1 MAPMLIA
8 AIFSAVLGMF
18 QFGFNTGAI
27 NSPSEAI
34 KNFINESYEDSVGGL
49 SKGKA
54 DTLFSLAV
62 TAFLV
67 GGMIGGLTGGYVAD
81 KFGRKR
87 GLLYVQIL
95 SVLGALL
102 MGFSKSANSFEML
115 VIGRFSIGLACG
127 FFTGLAPL
135 YVSEIAPVK
144 IRGEIGTINQLA
156 VTSGLLVS
164 QVLGLNIALG
174 TESGWPALL
183 GLSGIPALLQIILLP
198 FVPESPRY
206 LVINKN
212 EDELGRKA
220 LESLRGS
227 VCANDIDTEL
237 QEMIKERDESVK
249 ASALDDNRVG
259 IRELLTSSS
268 LRLPLCICI
277 AMHLSQQLS
286 GLVAIFYYSTDF
298 FKSSG
303 VTESDAPYATLGVGA
318 IMVTMTL
325 VTIPCMDRLGRRTLH
340 LTGLAGM
347 LFFSILITIALNLRD
362 KEEGPMNEEDSG
374 VGIFLIVSTLSFVV
388 FFALGPG
395 SIPWMITAELFSQ
408 GPRPAAIAVAT
419 LVNWIANLLVGFTFP
434 VIVSSLED
442 QAFLP
447 FMVLIALFLA
457 ILYIYLPETKGK
469 TVEAISDMMSA
480 PGAWS
485 GKYNRIRR
493 GAT

>member
-1 MAPMLIA
+1 MALMLYA

-34 KNFINESYEDSVGGL
+34 KNFINESYIDEDNVNGFSREKV
-49 SKGKA
+49 

-62 TAFLV
+62 GAFLV

-87 GLLYVQIL
+87 GLLYVQVF

-102 MGFSKSANSFEML
+102 MAFSKSANSFEML
-115 VIGRFSIGLACG
+115 AIGRFSIGLACG

-156 VTSGLLVS
+156 VTLGLLVS
-164 QVLGLNIALG
+164 QILGLNTVLG

-183 GLSGIPALLQIILLP
+183 GISGIPALLQIALLP

-206 LVINKN
+206 LIINKN
-212 EDELGRKA
+212 EDEKGRKA

-227 VCANDIDTEL
+227 VSANDIDAEL
-237 QEMIKERDESVK
+237 DQMVKERDESVK

-268 LRLPLCICI
+268 LRLPLFVCI

-303 VTESDAPYATLGVGA
+303 VAESDAPYATLGVGA
-318 IMVTMTL
+318 IMVFMTL
-325 VTIPCMDRLGRRTLH
+325 VTIPLMDRLGRRTLH

-347 LFFSILITIALNLRD
+347 LFFSILITIALNLWK
-362 KEEGPMNEEDSG
+362 KEEDPAKAEDSG
-374 VGIFLIVSTLSFVV
+374 VGIFLVVSTLSFVV

-395 SIPWMITAELFSQ
+395 SIPWMITSELFTQ
-408 GPRPAAIAVAT
+408 GPRPAAIAIAT

-434 VIVSSLED
+434 VMVSELGA
-442 QAFLP
+442 QAFVP
-447 FMVLIALFLA
+447 FLVIIALFLA
-457 ILYIYLPETKGK
+457 ILYVYLPETKGK
-469 TVEAISDMMSA
+469 TVEAISDILSA
-480 PGAWS
+480 PGAWT
-485 GKYNRIRR
+485 GKYNRN
-493 GAT
+493 